1 MAESQNAQQ
10 PLRVLHIMSGF
21 GGGISSFIYNKAL
34 EMLKYHIVF
43 DVVTYDECDHR
54 FTQAIEQTGGRIFTM
69 LNPKKAGWKA
79 FKYSFLKPLN
89 TYQYDVIHCHIH
101 GYRAMV
107 YYQLAKRY
115 KTKHMYIHAHLSAPQ
130 KVEGFQRVKT
140 LVDQAISRHITDIP
154 IGCGR
159 LAIQGVF
166 GDYTSESEMMV
177 IPNSVSLQRFDY
189 RNRDGLALRKSFRQ
203 TFNISDDTLLIAQPS
218 RYEPIKNHQKTIEIA
233 HYIAEKQLNMH
244 IICMG
249 AGNLKESLMQQVID
263 QNLSTYITIA
273 DYQSKIE
280 DVFPAFDSILL
291 PSFSEGLPTVVVE
304 AQAAGVP
311 TVMSD
316 TITQEV
322 DLDLGMVDAIPLTA
336 PAEKWVYA
344 LQKNG
349 QNKQYPT
356 QSQRFERLHQSNFS
370 NESAGQLYADF
381 LRGKINHYLIS

>member
-1 MAESQNAQQ
+1 MAENQNPQQ
-10 PLRVLHIMSGF
+10 SLRVLHIMSGF

-34 EMLKYHIVF
+34 EMPKHHIVF
-43 DVVTYDECDHR
+43 DVVTYDECDNR

-69 LNPKKAGWKA
+69 LNPKKEGWKA

-107 YYQLAKRY
+107 YYQLVKLY
-115 KTKHMYIHAHLSAPQ
+115 QTEHMYIHAHLSGPQ
-130 KVEGFQRVKT
+130 QANRFQRVKT
-140 LVDQAISRHITDIP
+140 LVDQAISRRITDQP

-166 GDYTSESEMMV
+166 GDNTAESDMMV

-189 RNRDGLALRKSFRQ
+189 KDRDVQALRKSFRQ
-203 TFNISDDTLLIAQPS
+203 KFNISDETFLIAQPS
-218 RYEPIKNHQKTIEIA
+218 RYEPVKNHQKTIQIA
-233 HYIAEKQLNMH
+233 RYIAEKQLSMH

-249 AGNLKESLMQQVID
+249 AGNLKESLVQQVID
-263 QNLSTYITIA
+263 QNLCTYITVA

-322 DLDLGMVDAIPLTA
+322 DLGLGMVEALPLTA
-336 PAEKWVYA
+336 SAEEWIYA

-356 QSQRFERLHQSNFS
+356 QSQRFERLHQHNFS